1 MTVIEETVEVGHHQ
15 TISLAAQCDRF
26 RELECVTEMDAGS
39 IQQRADIREAT
50 FAAVLIT
57 IDATCFRP
65 QQGKVAEIHSIAV
78 AHNLHLIRHTST
90 NAQVGSLSSVSLS
103 AHGQCLHVNLTD
115 RVGFLIEHGD
125 NGIVTHAM
133 HHEVLGQDI
142 IIHIVHLIRTNVF
155 RGVASNG
162 EILVVGQQVSSH
174 ENAVVTHEQVVVHD
188 RMINIEIEIEWSW
201 CAPFPV
207 AEGTQHELTFKGDVH
222 DGVHRNRFVHRNEM
236 SVLVDTSCLA
246 VLLNGDNRL

>member
-1 MTVIEETVEVGHHQ
+1 M
-15 TISLAAQCDRF
+15 
-26 RELECVTEMDAGS
+26 
-39 IQQRADIREAT
+39 
-50 FAAVLIT
+50 
-57 IDATCFRP
+57 
-65 QQGKVAEIHSIAV
+65 
-78 AHNLHLIRHTST
+78 
-90 NAQVGSLSSVSLS
+90 S

-125 NGIVTHAM
+125 NGIITYAV

-188 RMINIEIEIEWSW
+188 RMIKIEIEIEWSW
-201 CAPFPV
+201 SAPFPV

-246 VLLNGDNRL
+246 VLLNGDNRFQVGHPIIGGHISHLPCPVTIAYSSLDYRVQLQVVTTCKQMIIVDILVVHLLGNLFEHHNLMFATL